1 MVTGFVRMIGKSEP
15 SVFKAMDT
23 LADEPYD
30 SLDFH
35 RGWRQKASS
44 NPPPRTE
51 TSGQGR
57 TDWPLSRIA
66 WLAPKDAEK
75 KRTFKAKAMLGQG
88 PRKFI
93 ARRDGR

>member
-1 MVTGFVRMIGKSEP
+1 M
-15 SVFKAMDT
+15 
-23 LADEPYD
+23 
-30 SLDFH
+30 
-35 RGWRQKASS
+35 
-44 NPPPRTE
+44 
-51 TSGQGR
+51 
-57 TDWPLSRIA
+57 SRIA